1 MQMNKN
7 LESFDMSMSDRDG
20 FIWFD
25 GELVPWRE
33 AKVHVLTHTLHY
45 GMGVF
50 EGVRAYETDQGTGIF
65 RLSDHTKRLINSA
78 KILGMKIPFSE
89 NEIDEATKLVVKE
102 NKLKSGYI
110 RPMCF
115 YGSEGM
121 GLRADNLEEHLI
133 VAAWEWGSYFSE
145 DNLNNGIRIK
155 TSSYTRH
162 HVNATMC
169 KAKANGNYINSMLA
183 LQEALNCGYD
193 EALLLDVHGY
203 VSEGSGENL
212 FMVSNNTIFTPEVN
226 SALDG
231 ITRRTVMKIAEDEGI
246 EIKVKQITR
255 DEIYIADEAFF
266 TGTAAEVTPIRE
278 LDNRSIGNGSR
289 GPITEILQKK
299 FFDIVNG
306 KSKKYKDWLTIVK

>member
-1 MQMNKN
+1 
-7 LESFDMSMSDRDG
+7 MSMSDRDG
-20 FIWFD
+20 FIWLD

-45 GMGVF
+45 GMGAF
-50 EGVRAYETDQGTGIF
+50 EGVRAYKTNGGAAIF
-65 RLSDHTKRLINSA
+65 RLEDHTKRLINSA
-78 KILGMKIPFSE
+78 KILGMKIPFTH
-89 NEIDEATKLVVKE
+89 NEIEEAQKLVVEK
-102 NKLKSGYI
+102 NNLKSGYI
-110 RPMCF
+110 RPMVF

-121 GLRADNLEEHLI
+121 GLRADNLKEHLM
-133 VAAWEWGSYFSE
+133 VAAWEWGSYFSD
-145 DNLNNGIRIK
+145 DNLKNGIRIK

-183 LQEALNCGYD
+183 LQEALSCGYD
-193 EALLLDVHGY
+193 EALLLDVNGY
-203 VSEGSGENL
+203 VAEGSGENI
-212 FMVSNNTIFTPEVN
+212 FIVNDKTIYTPEVN

-246 EIKVKQITR
+246 EIKVKNITR
-255 DEIYIADEAFF
+255 DEIYISDEAFF

-278 LDNRSIGNGSR
+278 LDDRSIGNGSR
-289 GPITEILQKK
+289 GPITEVLQKK

-306 KSKKYKDWLTIVK
+306 RSEKYKNWLTIIK

>member
-1 MQMNKN
+1 
-7 LESFDMSMSDRDG
+7 MSDKDG

-25 GELVPWRE
+25 GKMVPWRE

-50 EGVRAYETDQGTGIF
+50 EGVRAYQTNSGTGIF
-65 RLSDHTKRLINSA
+65 RLEDHTKRLINSA
-78 KILGMKIPFSE
+78 KILGMKIPYSQQ
-89 NEIDEATKLVVKE
+89 EIEEAQKLVVEK
-102 NKLKSGYI
+102 NNLKSGYI

-121 GLRADNLEEHLI
+121 GLRADNLKEHLI

-145 DNLNNGIRIK
+145 DNLKNGIRIK

-193 EALLLDVHGY
+193 EALLLDVNGY
-203 VSEGSGENL
+203 VCEGSGENI
-212 FMVSNNTIFTPEVN
+212 FIGSNGKIYTPEVN

-231 ITRRTVMKIAEDEGI
+231 ITRRTVMQIAKDEGI
-246 EIKVKQITR
+246 EVEVKQITR

-266 TGTAAEVTPIRE
+266 TGTAAEVTPIKE

-306 KSKKYKDWLTIVK
+306 KSKKYNEWLTIVKQ

>member
-1 MQMNKN
+1 MNNN

-121 GLRADNLEEHLI
+121 GL
-133 VAAWEWGSYFSE
+133 
-145 DNLNNGIRIK
+145 
-155 TSSYTRH
+155 
-162 HVNATMC
+162 
-169 KAKANGNYINSMLA
+169 
-183 LQEALNCGYD
+183 
-193 EALLLDVHGY
+193 
-203 VSEGSGENL
+203 
-212 FMVSNNTIFTPEVN
+212 
-226 SALDG
+226 
-231 ITRRTVMKIAEDEGI
+231 
-246 EIKVKQITR
+246 
-255 DEIYIADEAFF
+255 
-266 TGTAAEVTPIRE
+266 
-278 LDNRSIGNGSR
+278 
-289 GPITEILQKK
+289 
-299 FFDIVNG
+299 
-306 KSKKYKDWLTIVK
+306 